1 MNAHAFFKKKV
12 YSRIYNPE
20 PSTTL
25 NKKIVPSST
34 QGGLREE
41 FKKLFLPLLID
52 VFGLRKQIETSKVGK
67 HHPFS
72 MGEALASPEEI
83 LQKLTL
89 LQEDI
94 EESKWWCEGVIVQIE
109 KGIAEA
115 KEALQFNEPIPHNY
129 KNEW

>member
-1 MNAHAFFKKKV
+1 
-12 YSRIYNPE
+12 
-20 PSTTL
+20 
-25 NKKIVPSST
+25 
-34 QGGLREE
+34 
-41 FKKLFLPLLID
+41 
-52 VFGLRKQIETSKVGK
+52 
-67 HHPFS
+67 

-94 EESKWWCEGVIVQIE
+94 EESRRWCEGVIVQIE